1 MRRALLAS
9 LLALTALPAT
19 AAAQAQLPDP
29 ETLLE
34 GPVAERAP
42 VRIARGG
49 ELDFAVR
56 SPTAPGSVTIRIS
69 GTSQTDDLGRLH
81 GPDGTWVDN
90 PAAPGG
96 QPGLHEWHADAG
108 FLARRRPGSYWW
120 QVIVDPNP
128 ADPAQQPQ
136 VGAVERFEV
145 LQPAA
150 NRSQRKLHPSFG
162 RRGSGS
168 FYLSNAAFPAGVSGS
183 RFRALARRAGA
194 RWGLEARRWT
204 SARAGRRDGY
214 NIAGFSASVP
224 RHALAMQVDYVV
236 GSRRNVVER
245 DLALRPDL
253 PWKGG
258 PGYPA
263 LDQFDLESVLL
274 HELSHFAGNKRH
286 TPRCANSPLVVG
298 LAAGEWWRG
307 PSDSWMFG
315 CDAAAAT
322 ASRSFTGARST
333 GVVVHR
339 TIRVG

>member
-9 LLALTALPAT
+9 LLALTALPA
-19 AAAQAQLPDP
+19 AAPAQEPLPDP

-34 GPVAERAP
+34 APVAERAP

-56 SPTAPGSVTIRIS
+56 SSTAPGSVTIRIS

-90 PAAPGG
+90 PAAPGV
-96 QPGLHEWHADAG
+96 QPDLHEWRADAG

-120 QVIVDPNP
+120 QVIVNPNP
-128 ADPAQQPQ
+128 ADPAQQPE
-136 VGAVERFEV
+136 VGAVERFDV

-150 NRSQRKLHPSFG
+150 NRRQTRLHPRHG
-162 RRGSGS
+162 RGRAGA
-168 FYLSNAAFPAGVSGS
+168 FYISSAAFPAGVSGN
-183 RFRALARRAGA
+183 RFRALARRAAA
-194 RWGLEARRWT
+194 RWGLKSRRWT
-204 SARAGRRDGY
+204 SVRAGRRDGY
-214 NIAGFSASVP
+214 NIAGFSSSVP
-224 RHALAMQVDYVV
+224 RHALAMQVDYVI
-236 GSRRNVVER
+236 GSRRNIVER
-245 DLALRPDL
+245 DLVLRPDL
-253 PWKGG
+253 PWKSG

-263 LDQFDLESVLL
+263 LDQFDLESVLV

-286 TPRCANSPLVVG
+286 RGRCANSPLIVG

-307 PSDSWMFG
+307 PRDRWVFG

-322 ASRSFTGARST
+322 ASPFAPRTQRGA
-333 GVVVHR
+333 VVHKVV
-339 TIRVG
+339 RVG